1 MGGLALERALAAD
14 HAVVALVRDL
24 GALRAGPG
32 LTVLGGDIAD
42 ASVVG
47 GAMRGVDAV
56 IAALGPRGNTIENE
70 RALEAGMRTVV
81 ATMGDA
87 GVRRLVALSGAGI
100 DVPGDRKPWL
110 DRMASRVVRRMAR
123 HVVGAKQ
130 REYDVFSAADID
142 WTALRPPLVTD
153 GPPQG
158 YRLDLRL
165 KPGARVRR
173 ADVAAALVDQL
184 TDSRFHRAAPFVL
197 PQASRDVDAHARPG
211 VSTLDG
217 DPE

>member
-1 MGGLALERALAAD
+1 MHVLILGATGRVGSLALERALAAD
-14 HAVVALVRDL
+14 HAVVALVRDP
-24 GALRAGPG
+24 GALKAEPG

-42 ASVVG
+42 ASAVG

-81 ATMGDA
+81 AAMGDA
-87 GVRRLVALSGAGI
+87 RVRRLVALSGAGI

-110 DRMASRVVRRMAR
+110 DRVASRVVRRMAR

-130 REYDVFSAADID
+130 REYDVFSAADIE

-153 GPPQG
+153 GPPRG
-158 YRLDLRL
+158 YRLDLHL

-173 ADVAAALVDQL
+173 ADVATALVDQL

-197 PQASRDVDAHARPG
+197 PPNQP
-211 VSTLDG
+211 
-217 DPE
+217 

>member
-1 MGGLALERALAAD
+1 MTSCPSMRVLILGATGRVGNLALARALAAD
-14 HAVVALVRDL
+14 HEVVALVRDPGRL
-24 GALRAGPG
+24 DARPG
-32 LTVLGGDIAD
+32 LTVLGGDITD
-42 ASVVG
+42 ASAVG
-47 GAMRGVDAV
+47 GVMRGVDAV
-56 IAALGPRGNTIENE
+56 IAAVGPRGNTIEDE
-70 RALEAGMRTVV
+70 RALETGMRNVV
-81 ATMGDA
+81 TAMGDA

-110 DRMASRVVRRMAR
+110 DRVASRVVRRMAR

-130 REYDVFSAADID
+130 REYEVFSAADCD

-153 GPPQG
+153 GPARG

-173 ADVAAALVDQL
+173 ADVALALVDQL

-197 PQASRDVDAHARPG
+197 PP
-211 VSTLDG
+211 TE
-217 DPE
+217 P

>member
-1 MGGLALERALAAD
+1 MRVLILGATGRVGGLALERALAAD
-14 HAVVALVRDL
+14 HAVVALVRDPGGL
-24 GALRAGPG
+24 KAEPG

-42 ASVVG
+42 APAVG

-70 RALEAGMRTVV
+70 RALEIGMRTVL
-81 ATMGDA
+81 AAMDDA

-110 DRMASRVVRRMAR
+110 DRLASRVVRRMAR

-130 REYDVFSAADID
+130 REYYVFSAADIE

-173 ADVAAALVDQL
+173 ADVATALVDQL
-184 TDSRFHRAAPFVL
+184 TDSRFLRAAPFVL
-197 PQASRDVDAHARPG
+197 PP
-211 VSTLDG
+211 TK
-217 DPE
+217 P

>member
-1 MGGLALERALAAD
+1 MRVLILGATGRVGGLALERALAAD
-14 HAVVALVRDL
+14 HAVVALVRDPGRL
-24 GALRAGPG
+24 KAEPG

-42 ASVVG
+42 ASAVG

-56 IAALGPRGNTIENE
+56 VAAIGPRGNTVENE
-70 RALEAGMRTVV
+70 RALEAGMRIVV
-81 ATMGDA
+81 AAMDDE

-110 DRMASRVVRRMAR
+110 DRFASRVVRRMAR

-130 REYDVFSAADID
+130 REYNVFSSADID

-153 GPPQG
+153 GPPRG
-158 YRLDLRL
+158 YRLDLLL

-173 ADVAAALVDQL
+173 ADVATALVDQL
-184 TDSRFHRAAPFVL
+184 TDDRFHRAAPFVL
-197 PQASRDVDAHARPG
+197 PPN
-211 VSTLDG
+211 
-217 DPE
+217 PP

>member
-1 MGGLALERALAAD
+1 MRVLILGATGRVGSLALERALAAD
-14 HAVVALVRDL
+14 HAVVAIVRDP
-24 GALRAGPG
+24 GALRAEPG
-32 LTVLGGDIAD
+32 LSVLGGDIAN
-42 ASVVG
+42 ALVVG

-70 RALEAGMRTVV
+70 RALEAGMRHVV
-81 ATMGDA
+81 AAMDDA
-87 GVRRLVALSGAGI
+87 GVRRLVALSGAAI
-100 DVPGDRKPWL
+100 DVPGDRKPWP
-110 DRMASRVVRRMAR
+110 DRVASRVVRRMAR

-165 KPGARVRR
+165 KAGARVRR
-173 ADVAAALVDQL
+173 ADVASALVDQL
-184 TDSRFHRAAPFVL
+184 TDSRFHRGAPFVL
-197 PQASRDVDAHARPG
+197 PPTQP
-211 VSTLDG
+211 
-217 DPE
+217 

>member
-1 MGGLALERALAAD
+1 MRVLILGATGRVGSLALERALAAD
-14 HAVVALVRDL
+14 HAVVALVRNP
-24 GALRAGPG
+24 GALKAEAG

-47 GAMRGVDAV
+47 GAMRSVDAV
-56 IAALGPRGNTIENE
+56 IAALGSRGNTPENE

-81 ATMGDA
+81 ATMNDA

-110 DRMASRVVRRMAR
+110 DRVASVVVRQMAR

-153 GPPQG
+153 GAPQG

-165 KPGARVRR
+165 KPGVRVRR
-173 ADVAAALVDQL
+173 ADVATALVDQL
-184 TDSRFHRAAPFVL
+184 TDNRFHRAAPFVL
-197 PQASRDVDAHARPG
+197 PPTKR
-211 VSTLDG
+211 
-217 DPE
+217 

>member
-1 MGGLALERALAAD
+1 MRVLILGATGRVGGLALERALAE
-14 HAVVALVRDL
+14 HAVVALVRDP
-24 GALRAGPG
+24 GALQAGPG
-32 LTVLGGDIAD
+32 LTVIGGDIAD

-56 IAALGPRGNTIENE
+56 IAALGPRANTVEDEASI
-70 RALEAGMRTVV
+70 EAGMRNVV
-81 ATMGDA
+81 AAMDDA

-197 PQASRDVDAHARPG
+197 PPDQP
-211 VSTLDG
+211 
-217 DPE
+217 